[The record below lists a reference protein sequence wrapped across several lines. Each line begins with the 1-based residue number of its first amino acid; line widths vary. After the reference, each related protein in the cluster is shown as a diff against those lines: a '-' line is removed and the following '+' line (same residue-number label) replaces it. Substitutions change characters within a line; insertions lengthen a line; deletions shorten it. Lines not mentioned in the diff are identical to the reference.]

1 MARLRSSKASDT
13 PVEPVSTTQLR
24 KRGRKS
30 NASKASV
37 PVSGIEPE
45 NIVSAKNT
53 RQQSAQPISEDL
65 LSSSSRNRV
74 TRSNQG
80 DSPLARLPTP
90 TPKKR
95 RSTIAVAQEK
105 STKRQR
111 NSTHKGEPEP
121 TIEAEPPRSN
131 QEDEQVAEGS
141 DMFLDRVN
149 ANILTNLRPVSSAK
163 NSAERDGRAVIE
175 VALSKDVDADQDNA
189 EADRVVE
196 GHEASNVAAEEPEA
210 NHTPVKRRNKSIAKA
225 SRQKAEV
232 TEQEALESE
241 QPTSQPD
248 ASRRQSLRPSQRKK
262 KRQSKK
268 AIYGE
273 PNYSSRAP
281 PPELGSQASRASVER
296 ASTSKKSLDEQ
307 RVYNVPSSDEEQPSQ
322 IVLGKTKDKA
332 RSSSAVASREKP
344 KTKLKSTQP
353 GRRSSQSAQKTAQPD
368 QQQSESGRQSSQA
381 APHPQDEDEEQQEE
395 KEEGKEEREESEEE
409 SEEKDKKDGGDGV
422 DSGVDSS
429 DDEPAVEEEFE
440 LSDLADDSLLLDAP
454 PENSQAGTSICTT
467 RVPRKN
473 VQDLIYTMS
482 LLGWMNKRRWE
493 EEVREQAQ
501 VATARLAGD
510 SNCRVLSTIILA
522 KLYDLYT
529 RCKDIPRAQR
539 LEQLAYLREN
549 SIQFSDLIST
559 LHRSIDQFIS
569 NINTKI
575 KKGDPAQKGVGFQLV
590 TKLHRRIIPMLVL
603 VLDQVFDAGCRRPRE
618 NQRAGT
624 QKGDFTVY
632 LLEPLERAAG
642 WTQRLTHVVESWY
655 ELYPPRR
662 ERDREEKAKEHRDR
676 FKAGTLAL
684 KRVLGKAKEDISRLT
699 MTPGELRELGERDE
713 AVRKER
719 EFEAQQRRETQDLQM
734 QRFIQSVQKV
744 KVFQPQPRMRSY
756 QPELRSSNPAA
767 SHPALNSSHRSSEE
781 GYFEK
786 HGWHYWEDDQLLSL
800 IRTTSHPNYSVF
812 CQMLPNRDPAELRE
826 RSEYLRMVM
835 RDKYE
840 RKGIS
845 PPGWCIEE
853 D

>member
-13 PVEPVSTTQLR
+13 PVEPVSTAQLR

-37 PVSGIEPE
+37 PVSGIKPE

-65 LSSSSRNRV
+65 HSSSSRNRV

-80 DSPLARLPTP
+80 DAPLARLPTP

-141 DMFLDRVN
+141 DIFLDRVN

-163 NSAERDGRAVIE
+163 NSVERDGRAVVE

-196 GHEASNVAAEEPEA
+196 GREASNVAAEEPEA

-225 SRQKAEV
+225 SRRKDEV

-273 PNYSSRAP
+273 PNYSLRAP
-281 PPELGSQASRASVER
+281 SPELGSQASRASVER

-307 RVYNVPSSDEEQPSQ
+307 RVYNVPSSDEEQPSHV
-322 IVLGKTKDKA
+322 VLGKTKDKA

-344 KTKLKSTQP
+344 KTKRKSTQP
-353 GRRSSQSAQKTAQPD
+353 DRRSSQPAQKTAQPD

-381 APHPQDEDEEQQEE
+381 APQSQGEEEEQQEE
-395 KEEGKEEREESEEE
+395 KEEGKEEREG
-409 SEEKDKKDGGDGV
+409 SEEKDKKNGAD
-422 DSGVDSS
+422 GVDSS
-429 DDEPAVEEEFE
+429 DDESAVEEEFE
-440 LSDLADDSLLLDAP
+440 VSDLADDSLLLDAP
-454 PENSQAGTSICTT
+454 SENSQAGTSIRTA

-482 LLGWMNKRRWE
+482 LLGWMNRRRWE

-501 VATARLAGD
+501 VAKARLAHD

-522 KLYDLYT
+522 KLHDLYT
-529 RCKDIPRAQR
+529 LCKDIPRAQR
-539 LEQLAYLREN
+539 LEQLAYLREK
-549 SIQFSDLIST
+549 SVRFSALIST
-559 LHRSIDQFIS
+559 LHRFIDQFTLK
-569 NINTKI
+569 INTI
-575 KKGDPAQKGVGFQLV
+575 IEKGDPAKNGAGFRHV

-603 VLDQVFDAGCRRPRE
+603 VVDQVFDAGCRQARE

-624 QKGDFTVY
+624 QKGDFTVH

-642 WTQRLTHVVESWY
+642 WTQRLAKLVESWY
-655 ELYPPRR
+655 ELHPPRR

-676 FKAGTLAL
+676 FNAGTLAL
-684 KRVLGKAKEDISRLT
+684 KRVLEKAKEDIGRLT

-719 EFEAQQRRETQDLQM
+719 ELEAQQRRDTQDLQM

-756 QPELRSSNPAA
+756 RPELRSSNPAA
-767 SHPALNSSHRSSEE
+767 SRPALNSSQRSSEE

-845 PPGWCIEE
+845 PPGWCIDE